1 MTQYPIISIN
11 GEMNGQISVFDRGF
25 SYGDGFFETCHV
37 HHNKIHLWDLH
48 LQRLLKTAE
57 KLSIPLEQEKLIQFV
72 DALLNQNDSLE
83 YAILKIQITRGIA
96 TRGYAYEKN
105 LSPTYCLLLSPGH
118 SFLKQQWRDGIN
130 VRICDL
136 RLADFSPLAG
146 LKHLNRLEN
155 VLARAEWKDEY
166 AEGFLFN
173 TKAQLIEGTMSNIF
187 LVKNGKL
194 LTPDLSQAGVAGVM
208 REYIMKTLSPSVSIT
223 SQETLLTLDDVL
235 SADEIFICNSVI
247 GIWPVVKIY
256 TDQMR
261 DFSIGNITRSLQAGL
276 LQNVIA

>member
-11 GEMNGQISVFDRGF
+11 GEMNGQISVLDRGF
-25 SYGDGFFETCHV
+25 SYGDGFFETCYI

-96 TRGYAYEKN
+96 TRGYAYTEN
-105 LSPTYCLLLSPGH
+105 LAPTYCLLLSPGNA
-118 SFLKQQWRDGIN
+118 FLKQQWLDGIS

-136 RLADFSPLAG
+136 RLAEFSPLAG

-208 REYIMKTLSPSVSIT
+208 REYIMKTLSPAMSLI
-223 SQETLLTLDDVL
+223 SQEALLEMDDL
-235 SADEIFICNSVI
+235 FAADEIFICNSLI
-247 GIWPVVKIY
+247 GIWPVVNIQ
-256 TDQMR
+256 TDRMH
-261 DFSIGNITRSLQAGL
+261 DFSIGDVTRNLQAGL
-276 LQNVIA
+276 LRDVIA